1 MPLCER
7 LNRRFTG
14 YVDLNA
20 LSSVHS
26 KTPFPRFPHNVLQTP
41 PTQEIPTLNTS
52 PKTKCR
58 SYAPQRGAPGA
69 AGLSRAETIVP
80 RQRYAP
86 THRTDDETPHLMHSE
101 RSNAVLAPPYGCADT
116 PRHAP
121 RQSSGFPKGP
131 PPLWSFR
138 KEGSLREKT
147 QSKGFSSLSVSFGY
161 FSARAEKYLAE
172 GTQHLRR
179 CRPPTSCSSP

>member
-1 MPLCER
+1 MTNVFYQGWRFCRFVGGKPDAFSPGLAVFPLCGR

-14 YVDLNA
+14 YVGLNA
-20 LSSVHS
+20 PSSVHS

-101 RSNAVLAPPYGCADT
+101 RSNAVLASPDGYADPPDT
-116 PRHAP
+116 RRAKAPGFQRGRRHFG
-121 RQSSGFPKGP
+121 RSGKRDP
-131 PPLWSFR
+131 
-138 KEGSLREKT
+138 
-147 QSKGFSSLSVSFGY
+147 
-161 FSARAEKYLAE
+161 
-172 GTQHLRR
+172 
-179 CRPPTSCSSP
+179 